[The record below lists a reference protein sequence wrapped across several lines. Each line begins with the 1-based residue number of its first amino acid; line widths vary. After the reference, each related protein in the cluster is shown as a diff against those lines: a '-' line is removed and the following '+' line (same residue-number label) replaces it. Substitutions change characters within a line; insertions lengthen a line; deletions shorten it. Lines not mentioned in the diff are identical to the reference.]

1 MTGDAGSAG
10 RPSLGSGAAGSE
22 CDALISSCGGCD
34 AVDRADTESAGYLQG
49 QSCCARI
56 LSVNCEDAVEVA
68 VRLRTCNAYLELANS
83 AGF

>member
-34 AVDRADTESAGYLQG
+34 AVDRADTESAGCPQG

-56 LSVNCEDAVEVA
+56 TVRQLTDTVEVA